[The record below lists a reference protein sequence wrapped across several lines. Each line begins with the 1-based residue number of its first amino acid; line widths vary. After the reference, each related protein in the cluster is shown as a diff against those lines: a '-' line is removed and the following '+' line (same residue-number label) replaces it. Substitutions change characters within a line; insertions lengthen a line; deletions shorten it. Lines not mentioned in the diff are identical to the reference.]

1 MLITIKYFGM
11 LVETTNLN
19 QESIS
24 LEVDDCTLESIE
36 KKILSKYPTLTNITY
51 NIAVNQKIVSKNYPI
66 KNGDELAFL
75 PPFAGG

>member
-11 LVETTNLN
+11 LVEITNTT
-19 QESIS
+19 QESYQYDLEGIS
-24 LEVDDCTLESIE
+24 INDIE
-36 KKILSKYPTLTNITY
+36 LSILSKYPNLKNTTY
-51 NIAVNQKIVSKNYPI
+51 NIAVNQQIATKNQPV